1 MYAAERLSGYVLYV
15 CSVYRTLFHIPRLR
29 KDELWV
35 YFCGHSLG
43 LQPKS
48 AASYIRRVL
57 ESWHWEGVEAYF
69 SARARWVDYADR
81 LRPKLAPLLGAQP
94 ESIAIAHTL
103 TTNLHLLLASFY
115 QPTPQRYIILT
126 EQEPFPSDIYA
137 LQSAAALKGYPD
149 AVRMVPDLLPTTEA
163 VLSAIA
169 AYGERLAGVWMSGVH
184 YLTGQAYDIQAI
196 TAAAHRVGA
205 WAGWD
210 LAHAVGNIPLQ
221 LDAWNVDFAVWCSY
235 KYLNAGPGAVGGLYV
250 APRHWGK
257 APLLAG
263 WWGNR
268 LETRFEMQPTFD
280 PAPDARAWVHSNPS
294 PLLLAPLEA
303 SLDIFALLSLPEY
316 FAQIQTY
323 HRLLREKLAHIPG
336 LSLLTPENA
345 HGAQLSFQLTHS
357 DGKALNHAL
366 LEAGYCIDW
375 RRPGILRAAPV
386 PLYNTPEEIEA
397 FAKAVSHHLQ
407 TYA

>member
-1 MYAAERLSGYVLYV
+1 MYRD
-15 CSVYRTLFHIPRLR
+15 LFHLPRR
-29 KDELWV
+29 GKDQVWV

-48 AASYIRRVL
+48 AASYVRRVL

-69 SARARWVDYADR
+69 SERARWVDYADR
-81 LRPKLAPLLGAQP
+81 LRPKIAPLLGAEP

-115 QPTPQRYIILT
+115 RPERGRYLILT
-126 EQEPFPSDIYA
+126 EHEPFPSDIYA
-137 LQSAAALKGYPD
+137 LKTAAAARGYPD
-149 AVRMVPDLLPTTEA
+149 AIQMLPVLLPTTEEVIA
-163 VLSAIA
+163 AIE

-184 YLTGQAYDIQAI
+184 YLTGQAYDIAAI

-210 LAHAVGNIPLQ
+210 LAHAVGNIPLE
-221 LDAWNVDFAVWCSY
+221 LDAWGVDFAVWCSY

-250 APRHWGK
+250 ARRHWGK
-257 APLLAG
+257 FPLLAG

-268 LETRFEMQPTFD
+268 LETRFEMRPNFD

-294 PLLLAPLEA
+294 PLLLATLEA
-303 SLDIFALLSLPEY
+303 SLDIFALLNLPDY
-316 FAQIQTY
+316 FEKIRIY
-323 HRLLREKLAHIPG
+323 HRYLRERLATIRG
-336 LSLLTPENA
+336 ISIITPAND
-345 HGAQLSFQLTHS
+345 HGAQVSFQVEGN
-357 DGKALNHAL
+357 DGKGLYHAL

-386 PLYNTPEEIEA
+386 PLYNTPEEIAA
-397 FAKAVSHHLQ
+397 FAEACAHYLRIHV
-407 TYA
+407 

>member
-1 MYAAERLSGYVLYV
+1 
-15 CSVYRTLFHIPRLR
+15 
-29 KDELWV
+29 V

-69 SARARWVDYADR
+69 SERAHWVDYADR

-115 QPTPQRYIILT
+115 HPTPQRYIILT
-126 EQEPFPSDIYA
+126 EQEPFPSDVYA
-137 LQSAAALKGYPD
+137 LQSAVALKGYPD
-149 AVRMVPDLLPTTEA
+149 AVRMVPELVPTTEA
-163 VLSAIA
+163 VLSAIDS
-169 AYGERLAGVWMSGVH
+169 YGERLAGVWMSGVH
-184 YLTGQAYDIQAI
+184 YLTGQVYDIQAI
-196 TAAAHRVGA
+196 TAAAHQVGA

-221 LDAWNVDFAVWCSY
+221 LEAWNADFAVWCSY

-257 APLLAG
+257 APILAG

-268 LETRFEMQPTFD
+268 LETRFVMQPTFD
-280 PAPDARAWVHSNPS
+280 PTPDARAWVHSNPS
-294 PLLLAPLEA
+294 PLLLATLEA
-303 SLDIFALLSLPEY
+303 SLDIFALLDLPTY

-323 HRLLREKLAHIPG
+323 HKLLREKLTKLPN
-336 LSLLTPENA
+336 LSILTPAHA
-345 HGAQLSFQLTHS
+345 HGAQVSFQVQGS
-357 DGKALNHAL
+357 DGQALYHTL
-366 LEAGYCIDW
+366 LQAGYCIDW

-386 PLYNTPEEIEA
+386 PLYNTSEEIDA
-397 FAKAVSHHLQ
+397 FAQTLSHYLRAH
-407 TYA
+407 A

>member
-1 MYAAERLSGYVLYV
+1 
-15 CSVYRTLFHIPRLR
+15 VYRDLFHLPRR
-29 KDELWV
+29 GRDQVWV

-69 SARARWVDYADR
+69 SERARWVDYAER
-81 LRPKLAPLLGAQP
+81 LRPKIAPLLGAEP

-115 QPTPQRYIILT
+115 RPDRQRYLILT
-126 EQEPFPSDIYA
+126 EQEPFPSDMYA
-137 LQSAAALKGYPD
+137 LKTATAARGYPD
-149 AVRMVPDLLPTTEA
+149 AIQMVPVLLPTTEEVIA
-163 VLSAIA
+163 AIE

-184 YLTGQAYDIQAI
+184 YLTGQVYDIAAI

-210 LAHAVGNIPLQ
+210 LAHAVGNIPLK
-221 LDAWNVDFAVWCSY
+221 LDEWGVDFAVWCSY

-250 APRHWGK
+250 ARRHWGK
-257 APLLAG
+257 LPLLAG

-268 LETRFEMQPTFD
+268 LETRFEMRPDFD

-294 PLLLAPLEA
+294 PLLLATLEA
-303 SLDIFALLSLPEY
+303 SLDIFALLNLPDY
-316 FAQIQTY
+316 FEKIRTY
-323 HRLLREKLAHIPG
+323 HRDLRERLAAIRG
-336 LSLLTPENA
+336 ISILTPANA
-345 HGAQLSFQLTHS
+345 HGAQVSFQV
-357 DGKALNHAL
+357 DGNNGKALYHAL

-375 RRPGILRAAPV
+375 RRPGILRVAPV
-386 PLYNTPEEIEA
+386 PLYNTPEEIAA
-397 FAKAVSHHLQ
+397 FAEACAQLLRIH
-407 TYA
+407 A

>member
-1 MYAAERLSGYVLYV
+1 
-15 CSVYRTLFHIPRLR
+15 
-29 KDELWV
+29 V

-48 AASYIRRVL
+48 AASYVRRVL

-69 SARARWVDYADR
+69 SERAHWVDYADR

-115 QPTPQRYIILT
+115 HPTPQRYIILT
-126 EQEPFPSDIYA
+126 EQEPFPSDVYA

-149 AVRMVPDLLPTTEA
+149 AVRMVPELVPTTEA
-163 VLSAIA
+163 VLSAIDS
-169 AYGERLAGVWMSGVH
+169 YGERLAGVWMSGVH
-184 YLTGQAYDIQAI
+184 YLTGQVYDIQAI

-221 LDAWNVDFAVWCSY
+221 LEAWNADFAVWCSY

-257 APLLAG
+257 APILAG

-268 LETRFEMQPTFD
+268 LETRFVMQPTFD
-280 PAPDARAWVHSNPS
+280 PTPDARAWVHSNPS
-294 PLLLAPLEA
+294 PLLLATLEA
-303 SLDIFALLSLPEY
+303 SLDIFALLDLPTY

-323 HRLLREKLAHIPG
+323 HKLLREKLSELPN
-336 LSLLTPENA
+336 LSILTPAHA
-345 HGAQLSFQLTHS
+345 HGAQVSFQVQES
-357 DGKALNHAL
+357 DGQALYRAL
-366 LEAGYCIDW
+366 LQAGYCIDW

-386 PLYNTPEEIEA
+386 PLYNTPEEIDA
-397 FAKAVSHHLQ
+397 FAQTLSHYLRAH
-407 TYA
+407 A

>member
-1 MYAAERLSGYVLYV
+1 
-15 CSVYRTLFHIPRLR
+15 
-29 KDELWV
+29 V

-69 SARARWVDYADR
+69 SERAHWVDYADR

-115 QPTPQRYIILT
+115 HPTPQRYIILT
-126 EQEPFPSDIYA
+126 EQEPFPSDLYA

-149 AVRMVPDLLPTTEA
+149 AVRMVPELVPTTEA
-163 VLSAIA
+163 VLSAIDS
-169 AYGERLAGVWMSGVH
+169 YGERLAGVWMSGVH
-184 YLTGQAYDIQAI
+184 YLTGQVYDIQAI

-257 APLLAG
+257 APILAG

-268 LETRFEMQPTFD
+268 LETRFVMQPTFD
-280 PAPDARAWVHSNPS
+280 PTPDARAWVHSNPS
-294 PLLLAPLEA
+294 PLLLATLEA
-303 SLDIFALLSLPEY
+303 SLDIFALLDLPTY

-323 HRLLREKLAHIPG
+323 HKLLREKLSELPN
-336 LSLLTPENA
+336 LSILTPAHA
-345 HGAQLSFQLTHS
+345 HGAQVSFQVQES
-357 DGKALNHAL
+357 DGQALYRAL
-366 LEAGYCIDW
+366 LQAGYCIDW

-386 PLYNTPEEIEA
+386 PLYNTPEEIDA
-397 FAKAVSHHLQ
+397 FAQTLSHYLRAH
-407 TYA
+407 A